1 MEKDAKLLLD
11 KYKKGLCTPS
21 ESAVIERWYMQLS
34 DDAILNEDRID
45 LIGHQIWK
53 TLPITERSK
62 KQWLWSRIAA
72 VAALFI
78 VFGVGF
84 YFYNRNSFD
93 DLSAGRNIQP
103 GKNTATLT
111 LASGQ
116 KIRLSDALNGE
127 VAKEAGITITKTK
140 NGQLVYT
147 VANES
152 SKVRNA
158 DKINTLTT
166 TAGETYQVRLP
177 DGSSVWLNA
186 ASSLK
191 YPANFATAKE
201 RRVELTGEAYFEVA
215 KVNSKLAGNK
225 NTGGEIRL
233 PFIVVSNR
241 QQVEVLGTHFNISS
255 YADDDDTK
263 TTLLEGSVRVL
274 SEGESALLVPN
285 QQAVLTWKHAASTL
299 AKASLK
305 VTDVN
310 AEKAIAWKN
319 GKFEFASEDIES
331 ILKKIARWYNVEIVY
346 KDDLVNKQFSGSFS
360 RFDNVAEVLQTIQ
373 LTNTVHFKIEGRRIL
388 VMK

>member
-11 KYKKGLCTPS
+11 KYRKGICTPE
-21 ESAVIERWYMQLS
+21 ESAVVERWYMQLS
-34 DDAILNEDRID
+34 DDATLNEDRID
-45 LIGHQIWK
+45 QIGHEIWQ
-53 TLPITERSK
+53 TLPIAEQPKRRSI
-62 KQWLWSRIAA
+62 WPRIAA
-72 VAALFI
+72 AAALFI
-78 VFGVGF
+78 VLGAGF
-84 YFYNRNSFD
+84 YIYNKNSSY
-93 DLSAGRNIQP
+93 DLSAGKNIQP

-116 KIRLSDALNGE
+116 KIRLSDAVDGE

-140 NGQLVYT
+140 DGQLVY
-147 VANES
+147 AIGNES
-152 SKVRNA
+152 STAGNT

-166 TAGETYQVRLP
+166 AAGETYQVRLP
-177 DGSSVWLNA
+177 DGSNVWLNA

-191 YPANFATAKE
+191 YPVNFAAAKE

-215 KVNSKLAGNK
+215 KVNSNAKRTSEEK
-225 NTGGEIRL
+225 KL

-241 QQVEVLGTHFNISS
+241 QQVKVLGTHFNISS
-255 YADDDDTK
+255 YSDDDDTK
-263 TTLLEGSVRVL
+263 TTLLEGSVYVFG
-274 SEGESALLVPN
+274 EGESALLVPN
-285 QQAVLTWKHAASTL
+285 QQAVLTSQQVTATNTL
-299 AKASLK
+299 VKAGLK

-310 AEKAIAWKN
+310 AGKAIAWKN
-319 GKFEFASEDIES
+319 GKFEFVSEDIES

-346 KDDLVNKQFSGSFS
+346 QDELVNKRFSGSFS